1 MTPRLIC
8 VTNRLLCTQE
18 PFLQRVRRI
27 ASALGKN
34 GRILLREKD
43 LPLEEARKI
52 SDICYKICVETGAG
66 FGVNSHIP
74 VASSLGCP
82 VHLPLPLLRDTNGH
96 LPATIPQTGV
106 SVHSVEEAREACRLG
121 AGYLIAGHIFPT
133 QCKAGL
139 AARGLRFLEQ
149 VVQATPLP
157 VYAIG
162 GITPENGAEI
172 LRAGAAGLCV
182 MSRWMTHPQVEED
195 IARYAALWK

>member
-1 MTPRLIC
+1 M
-8 VTNRLLCTQE
+8 
-18 PFLQRVRRI
+18 QRVRRI

-96 LPATIPQTGV
+96 LPAAIPPNRGIGPQRGRSAGSLPPWRRLSHRRAHFPYAV
-106 SVHSVEEAREACRLG
+106 QSRACRARTPFFG
-121 AGYLIAGHIFPT
+121 AGCAGNPL
-133 QCKAGL
+133 AGIRHRRDYPGKRRRDF
-139 AARGLRFLEQ
+139 ARRRRRFVRHVPLDD
-149 VVQATPLP
+149 TPAGRGGYCP
-157 VYAIG
+157 VCRFV
-162 GITPENGAEI
+162 EI
-172 LRAGAAGLCV
+172 KNFSFCGV
-182 MSRWMTHPQVEED
+182 D
-195 IARYAALWK
+195 K